1 MSWLAKIENQKMAT
15 LSAVFFVSV
24 TVGLKINEKRF
35 DSFSILCIVFFAVGG
50 QFESSQKKKLLG
62 YTLPV
67 LRLIPNMTYFILG
80 WSQ

>member
-1 MSWLAKIENQKMAT
+1 MSWLAKIENQQMAT
-15 LSAVFFVSV
+15 LSVVFFVSV

-35 DSFSILCIVFFAVGG
+35 DSFSI
-50 QFESSQKKKLLG
+50 QFSQNKKLLG